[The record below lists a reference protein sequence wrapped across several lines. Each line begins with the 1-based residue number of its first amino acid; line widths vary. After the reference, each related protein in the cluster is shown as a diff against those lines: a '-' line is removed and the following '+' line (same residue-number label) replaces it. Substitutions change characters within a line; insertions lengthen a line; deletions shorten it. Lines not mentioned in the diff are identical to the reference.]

1 MAKKN
6 ELASDTIWEHHLTG
20 LEFEDQIF
28 TLLSAFVKR
37 QSGFNNIWHSK
48 KVGDKGV
55 DVIIEIK
62 DKINLFNK
70 EFNFIPKN
78 ESHYT
83 YIFIEIKSRD
93 KGSIS
98 VSEFANSLLKDELA
112 KIQPSYLALITD
124 TYVTPES
131 HYRAHIDSF
140 SKGYDFTLVDK
151 LILLNFLRINKQH
164 NIPMPPAIKSSE
176 TISVLH
182 HIENNIFSPSETIY
196 HNEQRL
202 YVQIRNNTNM
212 NQSVSIFFKTDRTTN
227 LEGESRKDIHLNPFD
242 IIVKPFLLTSKT
254 KTIAKVDIVIDKNEI
269 ILSGDIKDF
278 EFMPSLFGENHN
290 SILKKIECDE
300 KNDFVKVINIT
311 GEGGV
316 GKSKI
321 INSIKPQPNKILKLK
336 PGQNTYDDFLSHL
349 SDLNSAR
356 TIVIDDMHHGTEKFL
371 NTLDKII
378 EKLSKN
384 VNYGLKLILV
394 GRNDYSFINT
404 HYEKLCNKLNRN
416 KYAHNHTI
424 NKWEQN
430 ECRLFIT
437 QIVKNA
443 PTKLI
448 DKIIEISNCNPFGV
462 IQSIQ
467 YLLDQTL
474 AELYDTDIVG
484 ITNIE
489 NIRSKIYIPESIQ
502 DLIKERIKT
511 ASATVNRED
520 LLECLIALNFTSREF
535 TQEEFYDILHC
546 SPNSKKTNINVL
558 SHMIKRQLIKQSSNK
573 RTKYEFVHE
582 NISILL
588 AKLIEN
594 DEYRVMVGKSLLA
607 YYEDKSIEKYKN
619 GYFYF
624 LANSFDNAVHNF
636 AELLDQIESRSKN
649 LSSINI
655 SIDYLPYIRPL
666 YKSIL
671 NTLHHFDRKQINN
684 LVLTEVHLSTHLTH
698 LGNTLKVIEES
709 LDFITSNKIYI
720 DNYKKLEMAIIGQKA
735 HVILN
740 LGHVSYAKS
749 ILEELVADIMV
760 EIITPDK
767 EINKILFDA
776 YDRLQNIYHQFNY
789 KKMFKYYSELSR
801 RVAESLQDEQLIS
814 LVHSS
819 SVKEYYFSDPEKHY
833 METKKATLFSVKN
846 ASDRHKIHAK
856 LNEIIASLVLVSNK
870 KDISNKQKNLVE
882 IYNKAY
888 VNQYTFSITR
898 SLLAIATTYAMLG
911 LDNEYN
917 LQKCEEYTDKAIDSI
932 IDYGNGFFKWQAH
945 NLKAIIEYCKDKDNN
960 KKIANGFFLNAISNL
975 SKDGLLNL
983 GNFDLLSINLSV
995 LSNYFL
1001 FLQKV
1006 YKSEKI
1012 MLWFFR
1018 KIYYNGK
1025 CFNGEEQEF
1034 SSRVLIPLSKYK
1046 FIGANEPIKYILK
1059 EPSSSFYLAIR

>member
-6 ELASDTIWEHHLTG
+6 ELASDTVWEHNLTG
-20 LEFEDQIF
+20 LEFEDRIF
-28 TLLSAFVKR
+28 TLLSSVIKR

-140 SKGYDFTLVDK
+140 SKGYDFILIDK
-151 LILLNFLRINKQH
+151 LILLNFLHINKQH
-164 NIPMPPAIKSSE
+164 NIPTPPAIKPSE
-176 TISVLH
+176 PISVLH
-182 HIENNIFSPSETIY
+182 HIENNIFSPSETI
-196 HNEQRL
+196 HHSEQRL
-202 YVQIRNNTNM
+202 YVQIRNNTNE
-212 NQSVSIFFKTDRTTN
+212 NQSISIFFKTDRTIN
-227 LEGESRKDIHLNPFD
+227 LAGDSKKNIHLNPFD
-242 IIVKPFLLTSKT
+242 IIVKPFWLTSKT
-254 KTIAKVDIVIDKNEI
+254 KTTAKVDIGIDKNEI

-300 KNDFVKVINIT
+300 KNDLVKVINIT

-321 INSIKPQPNKILKLK
+321 INSIKPQPNTILKLK
-336 PGQNTYDDFLSHL
+336 PEQNTYDDFLIHL

-356 TIVIDDMHHGTEKFL
+356 TIVIDDMHHGTETFL
-371 NTLDKII
+371 NTLNEII

-394 GRNDYSFINT
+394 GRNDYSVINT
-404 HYEKLCNKLNRN
+404 HYEKLCNKLSRN
-416 KYAHNHTI
+416 KYTHNHII

-437 QIVKNA
+437 QIVRNA
-443 PTKLI
+443 PTKII

-484 ITNIE
+484 IRNIE
-489 NIRSKIYIPESIQ
+489 NIGSKNYIPESMH

-511 ASATVNRED
+511 ASLVANRED
-520 LLECLIALNFTSREF
+520 LLEGLIALNFISKEF
-535 TQEEFYDILHC
+535 TQEEFYDILNC
-546 SPNSKKTNINVL
+546 SPNFKESNKNIL
-558 SHMIKRQLIKQSSNK
+558 PYMLKRQLIKQSPNK
-573 RTKYEFVHE
+573 HTKYEFAHE
-582 NISILL
+582 NISIFLS
-588 AKLIEN
+588 KIIEN
-594 DEYRVMVGKSLLA
+594 DEYRITVGKSLLA
-607 YYEDKSIEKYKN
+607 YHKDKAIEKYKN

-624 LANSFDNAVHNF
+624 LANYFDSAVDNF
-636 AELLDQIESRSKN
+636 TELLEQIESKSKN
-649 LSSINI
+649 LSSISI

-671 NTLHHFDRKQINN
+671 NTLHHSDRKQINS

-698 LGNTLKVIEES
+698 LGNTLKVIEKS
-709 LDFITSNKIYI
+709 LDFITNNKKYI
-720 DNYKKLEMAIIGQKA
+720 DDYKKLEMAIIGQKA

-760 EIITPDK
+760 ENIPHEKDV
-767 EINKILFDA
+767 NKILFDA

-789 KKMFKYYSELSR
+789 KKMFKYYSELSK
-801 RVAESLQDEQLIS
+801 RVAENLQDKQLSS

-833 METKKATLFSVKN
+833 DETKKATAFSMAN

-856 LNEIIASLVLVSNK
+856 LNEIIASLILVTSK
-870 KDISNKQKNLVE
+870 QDIQKKQKVLTE

-888 VNQYTFSITR
+888 TNQYTFSITR
-898 SLLAIATTYAMLG
+898 SLLAIAITYAMLG
-911 LDNEYN
+911 LDNEHN
-917 LQKCEEYTDKAIDSI
+917 LKKSEEYADKTIDSI
-932 IDYGNGFFKWQAH
+932 IDYGNGYFKWQVH

-960 KKIANGFFLNAISNL
+960 KKTANGFFLNAISNL
-975 SKDGLLNL
+975 SGNGLLNL

-1018 KIYYNGK
+1018 KIHYNGK

-1034 SSRVLIPLSKYK
+1034 SSRVLVPLSKYK
-1046 FIGANEPIKYILK
+1046 FIGADKPIKYILK
-1059 EPSSSFYLAIR
+1059 EPSSGFYLAIR